1 MSGIDIQKEVSEQLP
16 VMRLA
21 MESLTLLLSP
31 VVPHFAE
38 ELWEALGNQTSVL
51 LTQWPTFR
59 EEALEKD
66 ELVIVVQVNG
76 KLRSRFQVATDSDD
90 ETIKEIALK
99 DERIQKFIHGKEI
112 KKLIVVKNKLVNIV
126 V

>member
-1 MSGIDIQKEVSEQLP
+1 MSGIREIEVDPHDPGSWNE
-16 VMRLA
+16 A
-21 MESLTLLLSP
+21 LLL
-31 VVPHFAE
+31 
-38 ELWEALGNQTSVL
+38 GC
-51 LTQWPTFR
+51 R
-59 EEALEKD
+59 ALEKD

-90 ETIKEIALK
+90 ETIREIALK